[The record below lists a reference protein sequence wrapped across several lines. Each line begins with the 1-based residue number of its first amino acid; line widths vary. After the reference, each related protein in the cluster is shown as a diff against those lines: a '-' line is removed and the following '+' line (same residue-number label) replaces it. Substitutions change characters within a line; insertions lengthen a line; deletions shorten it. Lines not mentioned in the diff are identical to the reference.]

1 MGLPMEGMAGAQSN
15 PLYDDVTL
23 RLTPR
28 EHFQTAATLPPVT
41 REVVAAPPP
50 AAATQ
55 LPAAAPSTVVAARA
69 AAGQL
74 PRVDEAS
81 SMLTAYAP
89 GGLSVLYENQTMR
102 VERVELKA
110 ELKLISARVCMQT
123 VHNHVIR
130 QSHMR
135 AWLVLMSRGSC
146 RTICMA
152 RCDCDPD

>member
-1 MGLPMEGMAGAQSN
+1 MGLPMGGMAGAQSN
-15 PLYDDVTL
+15 PLYDDATL

-28 EHFQTAATLPPVT
+28 EHFPAAATVPPVT
-41 REVVAAPPP
+41 REIVAAPPP
-50 AAATQ
+50 AAAAQ
-55 LPAAAPSTVVAARA
+55 LPAAAPSTIVAARA

-110 ELKLISARVCMQT
+110 ELKLISARVRMQIA
-123 VHNHVIR
+123 HNHVIR

-135 AWLVLMSRGSC
+135 AQR
-146 RTICMA
+146 IY
-152 RCDCDPD
+152 